1 MLFMLLN
8 YELFVIFPCLFNVG
22 SVFISFFSDSD
33 IGDLSSVF
41 PLIRVP
47 RGLSI
52 LLILSKNWLLV
63 SLIFFILLFSFICFI
78 FIIYILLLYSFNG
91 FFGWKLKL
99 FI

>member
-22 SVFISFFSDSD
+22 SVFISFFSSSD

-41 PLIRVP
+41 HLIRVP

-52 LLILSKNWLLV
+52 LLNLSKNWLLV
-63 SLIFFILLFSFICFI
+63 SLIFFIVLLFSFI
-78 FIIYILLLYSFNG
+78 YLYYLYTFAL
-91 FFGWKLKL
+91 FF
-99 FI
+99 